1 MLERLARTC
10 FRRRWTVLGLWVAVL
25 LGLNILANGVIG
37 SAFRTDFK
45 LPATES
51 RTVFE
56 LLAKANPER
65 SGATAQIVF
74 KHAAGVKQ
82 PSVQEPM
89 ENLFKQ
95 IDALPGVDVV
105 SPYSPDSAG
114 RQINKDGNIAFAQ
127 LDISDR
133 SQSGYT
139 DLATTIKDLGRQV
152 QVPGLD
158 IQYGGDPFATFE
170 LPASELLGILA
181 AVVILLI
188 AFGSVLAMGLPVG
201 TALFGLG
208 AGLSLVTLGSH
219 IFTMPDFSTQLAAMI
234 GLGVGIDYALF
245 IVTRYREGLHNGQA
259 PEEATVTAID
269 TAGRAVLFAG
279 ITVMISLL
287 GMFLMGLKFVQG
299 MAVAG
304 SLAVLTMMIASLTLL
319 PALLGFARERVEVT
333 TWRGVVGLLAPT
345 LGILVAILF
354 GAPGAALAG
363 FAVTAIV
370 IIASLTFA
378 KRLAH
383 QIPRR
388 HHKSREQTFWYRWSR
403 VIQHRPWP
411 ALAAGLAAL
420 VLLAL
425 PVLSIRLGFGDN
437 GNLPEKQTARK
448 GYDLLAEGF
457 GPGFNG
463 PLILVA
469 PVSSGTKAA
478 DLGNVTS
485 AITNTE
491 GVAFATPAAILKD
504 QLAVWTVYPTSAPQ
518 DKATEQLVHRLRDQV
533 IPATGRDVKVGGLT
547 AVSVD
552 FSNFIANRLPIFI
565 GAVLLFSFVL
575 LMAVFRSLLVPLKAV
590 VLNLLS
596 ISAAYGVVVAVFQW
610 GWGASL
616 IGLGREGP
624 IESWA
629 PMMLFAIVFG
639 LSMDYEVFLLS
650 RMREEY
656 DRTHDNATAVAD
668 GLAATARVITAAA
681 IVMVCVFASFVLGDQ
696 RAIKLFGLG
705 LAVAVLIDATIVRM
719 VLVPAT
725 MELLGDRNWW
735 LPKWLNRILPKL
747 NVDGNAHA
755 PALAR
760 ADADDAEP
768 ELVGAGDR

>member
-10 FRRRWTVLGLWVAVL
+10 FRRRWMVVGIWVAVL
-25 LGLNILANGVIG
+25 IGLNVLANGVFG

-51 RTVFE
+51 RDVFD
-56 LLAKANPER
+56 LLAKVSPER
-65 SGATAQIVF
+65 SGATGQIVF
-74 KHAAGVKQ
+74 KDAAGVKQ
-82 PSVQEPM
+82 AAVRQPM
-89 ENLFKQ
+89 EALFKEV
-95 IDALPGVDVV
+95 DALPGVNVV
-105 SPYSPDSAG
+105 SPYSSLADG
-114 RQINKDGNIAFAQ
+114 RQMSKDGTIAFAQ
-127 LDISDR
+127 LDVSDR
-133 SQSGYT
+133 SQAAYT
-139 DLATTIKDLGRQV
+139 DFANQVEDLGAKV
-152 QVPGLD
+152 NVPGLE
-158 IQYGGDPFATFE
+158 IQYGGDPFAKFE

-181 AVVILLI
+181 AVIILLI
-188 AFGSVLAMGLPVG
+188 AFGSVLAMGLPIG

-245 IVTRYREGLHNGQA
+245 IVTRYREGLHEGQQ
-259 PEEATVTAID
+259 PEDAIATAID
-269 TAGRAVLFAG
+269 TSGRAVLFAG
-279 ITVMISLL
+279 TTVMISLL
-287 GMFLMGLKFVQG
+287 GMFLMGLKFVNG

-304 SLAVLTMMIASLTLL
+304 SVAVLSMMVAAVTLL
-319 PALLGFARERVEVT
+319 PALIGFARERVEVT
-333 TWRGVVGLLAPT
+333 TWRGVIGLAAPT
-345 LGILVAILF
+345 LGILVSI
-354 GAPGAALAG
+354 LAG
-363 FAVTAIV
+363 TPVFALLGFVVTAIV
-370 IIASLTFA
+370 IVASATFA
-378 KRLAH
+378 KRLTH
-383 QIPRR
+383 QVPHRR
-388 HHKSREQTFWYRWSR
+388 YRRREQTFWYRWSR

-411 ALAAGLAAL
+411 AFAAGLGAL

-425 PVLSIRLGFGDN
+425 PVLGIRLGFGDN
-437 GNLPEKQTARK
+437 GNLPSKQTARH

-457 GPGFNG
+457 GPGVNG

-469 PVSSGTKAA
+469 PVTSS
-478 DLGNVTS
+478 TS
-485 AITNTE
+485 AASLNSVSGAIANTQ
-491 GVAFATPAAILKD
+491 GVSYATPATVLKD
-504 QLAVWTVYPTSAPQ
+504 QLAVWNVYPTSAPQ

-533 IPATGRDVKVGGLT
+533 IPSTGMDVKVGGPT

-552 FSNFIANRLPIFI
+552 FSNFIARRLPIFI

-590 VLNLLS
+590 ILNLLS
-596 ISAAYGVVVAVFQW
+596 IGAAYGVVVAVFQW

-624 IESWA
+624 IEAWA

-668 GLAATARVITAAA
+668 GLTATARVITAAA
-681 IVMVCVFASFVLGDQ
+681 LVMVSVFASFVLGDQ
-696 RAIKLFGLG
+696 RAIKLFGFG
-705 LAVAVLIDATIVRM
+705 MAVAVLIDATIVRM

-735 LPKWLNRILPKL
+735 LPRWLNQLLPKL
-747 NVDGNAHA
+747 NVDGNAHI
-755 PALAR
+755 PAAAR
-760 ADADDAEP
+760 VTTEPGEP
-768 ELVGAGDR
+768 ELVGAGER

>member
-1 MLERLARTC
+1 MLQRLARTC
-10 FRRRWTVLGLWVAVL
+10 FRRRWMVLGVWVAVL
-25 LGLNILANGVIG
+25 LGLNILANGVFG

-45 LPATES
+45 LPDTES
-51 RTVFE
+51 RTVYE

-65 SGATAQIVF
+65 SGSTAQIVF
-74 KHAAGVKQ
+74 KDDGGVAQ
-82 PSVQEPM
+82 PTVQQPM
-89 ENLFKQ
+89 EALFAQ
-95 IDALPGVDVV
+95 VDEIPGVDVV
-105 SPYSPDSAG
+105 SPYAPEADR
-114 RQINKDGNIAFAQ
+114 RQISQDGTIAFAQ

-133 SQSGYT
+133 DQAAYT
-139 DLATTIKDLGRQV
+139 DLATEIKDLGAKV
-152 QVPGLD
+152 HVPGLD
-158 IQYGGDPFATFE
+158 IQYGGDPFAEFE

-181 AVVILLI
+181 AVIILLV
-188 AFGSVLAMGLPVG
+188 AFGSVLAMGLPIG

-208 AGLSLVTLGSH
+208 AGLALVTLGSH
-219 IFTMPDFSTQLAAMI
+219 IFSMPDFSTQLAAMI

-245 IVTRYREGLHNGQA
+245 IVTRYREGLHDGQS
-259 PEEATVTAID
+259 PEDSVATAID

-279 ITVMISLL
+279 TTVMISLL

-304 SLAVLTMMIASLTLL
+304 SLAVLTMMIAAVTLL
-319 PALLGFARERVEVT
+319 PALIGFARDRVEVT
-333 TWRGVVGLLAPT
+333 TWRGVIGLGAPT
-345 LGILVAILF
+345 LGILLAILF
-354 GAPGAALAG
+354 KAP
-363 FAVTAIV
+363 AIAMVGILTTVVV
-370 IIASLTFA
+370 IAASLTFA

-388 HHKSREQTFWYRWSR
+388 RQRSREQTFWYRWSR
-403 VIQHRPWP
+403 LVQRRPWP
-411 ALAAGLAAL
+411 AFIFGLGAL

-437 GNLPEKQTARK
+437 GNLPEKQTARQA
-448 GYDLLAEGF
+448 YDVLAEGF

-463 PLILVA
+463 PLTLVA
-469 PVSSGTKAA
+469 TVPSGTTPN
-478 DLGNVTS
+478 DLNNVS
-485 AITNTE
+485 GVIANTQ
-491 GVAFATPAAILKD
+491 GVAYATPAVMLD
-504 QLAVWTVYPTSAPQ
+504 GDVAVWNVYPTSAPQ
-518 DKATEQLVHRLRDQV
+518 DKATEQLVHRLRDEV
-533 IPATGRDVKVGGLT
+533 IPSTGEDVKVGGIT

-552 FSNFIANRLPIFI
+552 FSNYLASRLPWFI

-590 VLNLLS
+590 ILNLLS
-596 ISAAYGVVVAVFQW
+596 IGAAYGVVVAVFQW

-616 IGLGREGP
+616 IGLGRNGP
-624 IESWA
+624 IEAWA

-681 IVMVCVFASFVLGDQ
+681 LVMMSVFASFVLGDQ
-696 RAIKLFGLG
+696 RAIKLFGFG
-705 LAVAVLIDATIVRM
+705 MAVAVLIDATIVRM

-735 LPKWLNRILPKL
+735 LPKWLNRLLPKL
-747 NVDGNAHA
+747 NVDGNAHVPA
-755 PALAR
+755 AVALATE
-760 ADADDAEP
+760 EP
-768 ELVGAGDR
+768 EKELVGVAE